1 MLGQADWL
9 VSVWVWSVLV
19 ALDEFNCSLWLEAKS
34 FDVNCTQLKRRSY
47 TARFGSAILLPTCL
61 NVPCVDYFRHIMS
74 EPVSCVCVCMCECR
88 GREIERERERP
99 SKLSRPFSLLPDQK
113 MMTQWWFGQVKH
125 FVFVLYSSH
134 AKRPELRRPQKIR
147 YYAPKSEDRRGF
159 V

>member
-1 MLGQADWL
+1 MNLIVAFGWRQKALMWIAHNWREDHIQQGL
-9 VSVWVWSVLV
+9 ARLSCYLHVW
-19 ALDEFNCSLWLEAKS
+19 
-34 FDVNCTQLKRRSY
+34 
-47 TARFGSAILLPTCL
+47 
-61 NVPCVDYFRHIMS
+61 MS
-74 EPVSCVCVCMCECR
+74 PVSIILDILWVSRFPVCVCMCECR

-159 V
+159 VK